1 MQGKTKFRILV
12 TLGIRL
18 IQNFERKIENIYI
31 FGSHF
36 KVCPKTISNEQ
47 EIVRDSITPNMKPN
61 HATTRKKMNPQE
73 TKLFYELITSR
84 I

>member
-1 MQGKTKFRILV
+1 MR
-12 TLGIRL
+12 
-18 IQNFERKIENIYI
+18 NFEGIVEKIYI

-36 KVCPKTISNEQ
+36 EVWPKTKSNEQ
-47 EIVRDSITPNMKPN
+47 EIVRDSITPTMKPN
-61 HATTRKKMNPQE
+61 HANTHKKMNPQE

>member
-47 EIVRDSITPNMKPN
+47 EIVRGSITPNTKPN

>member
-47 EIVRDSITPNMKPN
+47 EIVRDSITPNTKPN

-73 TKLFYELITSR
+73 TKVFYELITSR